1 MPEEYAAVN
10 TIQSYSGSP
19 GPDSAF
25 PGQSEEGQGWANR
38 TLAQRQINGI
48 PLTVWSFHS
57 TLQVFGRSFHSTLQV
72 FGQSSHSTLQVFGQS
87 FHSTLQ
93 VFGRL
98 HCEPK
103 TENCLGEASCS
114 RSWKTNTYLHSIQ
127 LPKHILPT
135 EKATGF
141 LLLMTSLPFPP
152 GSFLSH
158 SPIYCV

>member
-10 TIQSYSGSP
+10 TIQSYNGSP

-25 PGQSEEGQGWANR
+25 PGQSEEGRGWVNR

-48 PLTVWSFHS
+48 PLAVW
-57 TLQVFGRSFHSTLQV
+57 
-72 FGQSSHSTLQVFGQS
+72 S

-98 HCEPK
+98 HCGPK
-103 TENCLGEASCS
+103 SDNCLGETPCS

-127 LPKHILPT
+127 LPKHVLPT

-141 LLLMTSLPFPP
+141 LLSMTSLPFPP

>member
-1 MPEEYAAVN
+1 MPEEYAAIN

-25 PGQSEEGQGWANR
+25 PGQSEEGRGWANR

-57 TLQVFGRSFHSTLQV
+57 TLQVFG
-72 FGQSSHSTLQVFGQS
+72 QS

-103 TENCLGEASCS
+103 SENCLREASCS

-127 LPKHILPT
+127 LPKHILPI

-141 LLLMTSLPFPP
+141 LLLMTSLLFPP

>member
-25 PGQSEEGQGWANR
+25 PGQSEEGRGWANR

-48 PLTVWSFHS
+48 PLTVWSF
-57 TLQVFGRSFHSTLQV
+57 
-72 FGQSSHSTLQVFGQS
+72 HSTLQVFGQS